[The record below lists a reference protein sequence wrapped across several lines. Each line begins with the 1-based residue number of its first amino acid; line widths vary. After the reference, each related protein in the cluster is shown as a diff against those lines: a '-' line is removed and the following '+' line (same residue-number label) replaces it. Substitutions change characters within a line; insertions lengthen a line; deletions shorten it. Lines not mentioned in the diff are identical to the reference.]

1 MNEQLLIQLVRDTIQ
16 MALLLSAPV
25 LLVGLIVGVGISILQ
40 VVTSIQDATLSFVPR
55 IAVMVVAGLVLMP
68 WMMERVTAFTIHLFS
83 QFALYAR

>member
-16 MALLLSAPV
+16 MALVLSAPV